1 MKILHNINLK
11 EKRSITSG
19 TSCFLN
25 LLLNLKNKGYDLVYK
40 QFDLVYKSALIES
53 CDVLIYNPLHRRVV
67 GRDISPPP
75 EGCQIEKLIFLSDN
89 ELFHVKRG
97 LRRLKGRLEESYKC
111 KNVFFLTQDKLP
123 SEKEEWVGY
132 INRCWLQGMDVT
144 LFPKKSY
151 TLTPEFNPYFLFNAT
166 FGTLTGNKYHIYS
179 KLSSSKLLSHKKVA
193 HLCGSI
199 WTQKNKRTIRDF
211 RKMNLETENLNI
223 FNKKIFIDGEEVSRE
238 NMNDYLVKS
247 GIDPSESFAEFDT
260 EPNQLYMMLNS
271 RFTLTIESE
280 SMNYRRYTEKSMK
293 PIAIRQPFLIRGN
306 YKVLDLLK
314 KDGFKTFHP
323 FIDESYDNISNLDK
337 RDDFIIK
344 EVERLMSLSLDEWRN
359 LLEKISPILDHNHKH
374 LSNIKELYENNL
386 LKYIE
391 I

>member
-1 MKILHNINLK
+1 MKIVHNINLNDK
-11 EKRSITSG
+11 SSIIKRTE
-19 TSCFLN
+19 CYLN
-25 LLLNLKNKGYDLVYK
+25 LLLNLKNKGCDLVYK
-40 QFDLVYKSALIES
+40 EFDLVDKSELIES
-53 CDVLIYNPLHRRVV
+53 CDVLIYNPLNRKVTV
-67 GRDISPPP
+67 RDIKPPP
-75 EGCQIEKLIFLSDN
+75 KGCQIKKIIFLSDN
-89 ELFHVKRG
+89 ELFPTER
-97 LRRLKGRLEESYKC
+97 LFFNLNRRLPLLYKC
-111 KNVFFLTQDKLP
+111 KNVFVLTQDKLP
-123 SEKEEWVGY
+123 SEKEEWIGY
-132 INRCWLQGMDVT
+132 INRCWLQGMDVA

-151 TLTPEFNPYFLFNAT
+151 TLTPESNPYFLFNTT
-166 FGTLTGNKYHIYS
+166 FGTTTANKYHFYS

-199 WTQKNKRTIRDF
+199 WTGKNKRTIRDL
-211 RKMNLETENLNI
+211 RKLNLQTKNLNI
-223 FNKKIFIDGEEVSRE
+223 FNKKIFIDREEVSRE

-247 GIDPSESFAEFDT
+247 GIDPDT

-280 SMNYRRYTEKSMK
+280 SANYRRYTEKSMK

-314 KDGFKTFHP
+314 EDGFKTFHP
-323 FIDESYDNISNLDK
+323 FIDESYDNISNFNE

-344 EVERLMSLSLDEWRN
+344 EVERLMSLSLDEWQN

-374 LSNIKELYENNL
+374 LSNIKQLYENNL